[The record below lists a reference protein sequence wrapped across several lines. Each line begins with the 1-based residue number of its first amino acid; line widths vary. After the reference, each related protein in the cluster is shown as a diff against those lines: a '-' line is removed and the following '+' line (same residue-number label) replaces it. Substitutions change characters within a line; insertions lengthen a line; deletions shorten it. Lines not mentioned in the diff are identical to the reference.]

1 MCHIAYLI
9 KCITLPSTLVSPK
22 LLHSVTDICFFLLIK
37 VYLPF
42 SSLQAMSILLL
53 PHNIPDSLKHLSTLV
68 DDIWYYAG
76 DRSTD
81 VSRPSQPKYPSPH
94 VFLTPFHQAP
104 HTIRPASAK
113 VTTHHL
119 SSHCTLIVPFTFNS
133 VYPINLHIICPLL
146 SLIVHVGTT
155 DIICQLFIN
164 QPNPNVSL
172 D

>member
-94 VFLTPFHQAP
+94 VFLTSYYLACLCKGYYSPP
-104 HTIRPASAK
+104 LP
-113 VTTHHL
+113 L
-119 SSHCTLIVPFTFNS
+119 STVYSFNPS
-133 VYPINLHIICPLL
+133 PMLYNIPIL
-146 SLIVHVGTT
+146 HVGAT
-155 DIICQLFIN
+155 DICLTQILIF
-164 QPNPNVSL
+164 PSWRRF
-172 D
+172 